1 MRNKIIFSLAGAAF
15 GFAASGFA
23 FAADM
28 AVKGPPAPMPA
39 PVYNWTGWYV
49 GVNAGASMGKVK
61 TDFNG
66 APIFWTQFAGPV
78 QITPGFD
85 FSDTSAPDGFIGGG
99 QIGYNWQYSPLIV
112 VGLEADFQ
120 GALEKDSINNLS
132 SQFNFLNSVGA
143 STGACG
149 VPSTH
154 STSPCTSNTGYA
166 TQIDWF
172 GTVRARLG
180 YVWGNGE
187 VLTYVTG
194 GLAYGEVK
202 INGTNTV
209 SGQFAVTDPGCFG
222 GAPFGCSSPF
232 SVNQTFGASHVNTG
246 WVLGY
251 GTEGHLPL
259 MPGNW
264 TWKVESLYMDLGHL
278 DATSVI
284 SGRTANSPTNALFLS
299 GGQVTTNSH
308 FTDWI
313 LRGGLNYRF

>member
-1 MRNKIIFSLAGAAF
+1 
-15 GFAASGFA
+15 
-23 FAADM
+23 
-28 AVKGPPAPMPA
+28 
-39 PVYNWTGWYV
+39 
-49 GVNAGASMGKVK
+49 
-61 TDFNG
+61 
-66 APIFWTQFAGPV
+66 
-78 QITPGFD
+78 
-85 FSDTSAPDGFIGGG
+85 
-99 QIGYNWQYSPLIV
+99 
-112 VGLEADFQ
+112 
-120 GALEKDSINNLS
+120 
-132 SQFNFLNSVGA
+132 
-143 STGACG
+143 
-149 VPSTH
+149 
-154 STSPCTSNTGYA
+154 
-166 TQIDWF
+166 
-172 GTVRARLG
+172 
-180 YVWGNGE
+180 
-187 VLTYVTG
+187 VTG

-202 INGTNTV
+202 IHGTNTV
-209 SGQFAVTDPGCFG
+209 SGQFAVTDPDCFL

-232 SVNQTFGASHVNTG
+232 SVNQTFGVSHVNTG